1 MGREMAANL
10 LTKTFQA
17 SDDAESTFVVHD
29 HMEQATKRFLTDH
42 TNLFPNKRLLP
53 ASSPAEVA
61 SMASTI
67 ITMVPSS
74 PQVKEV
80 YLSET
85 GILKGLKKLGNPSDP
100 SSSTLCID
108 CTTLDP
114 LVAVQVANEVK
125 KAGAHENGKQV
136 GAYDMVDA
144 PVSGGRY

>member
-10 LTKTFQA
+10 FTKTSQA
-17 SDDAESTFVVHD
+17 SDDAETTFVVHD
-29 HMEQATKRFLTDH
+29 HLELATKRFLTDH
-42 TNLFPNKRLLP
+42 TNLFPGKRLLP

-61 SMASTI
+61 SLSSTI

-80 YLSET
+80 YLSES
-85 GILKGLKKLGNPSDP
+85 GILQGLKKIGNPSEP

-125 KAGAHENGKQV
+125 QAGSYGSGKQV
-136 GAYDMVDA
+136 GAFDMVDA
-144 PVSGGRY
+144 PVSGGG